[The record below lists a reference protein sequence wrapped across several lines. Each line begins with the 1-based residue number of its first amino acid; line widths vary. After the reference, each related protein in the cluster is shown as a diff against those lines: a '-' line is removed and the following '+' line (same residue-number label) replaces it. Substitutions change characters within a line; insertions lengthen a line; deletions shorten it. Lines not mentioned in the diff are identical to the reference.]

1 MFAGENENTA
11 YLRLQNKMTQDA
23 IITAAAVGK
32 VMTEKDFDKVIRNA
46 DTLWNWTMG
55 QAVTAFTASTT
66 YRSPYT
72 VERKIWRD
80 LLDNTALVY
89 SSKIDKFLKKMGELH
104 PDKDPNAFESL
115 TRSTSESNFKVNS
128 NQQSFDRLTENPRI
142 VESIA
147 DDIGQEHVGQFTSI
161 GDQSEPF
168 SYSVY
173 GELQNHE
180 IGNDLVKEKMTADEL
195 FKKDQVSRG
204 WQEFFLAID
213 NFDDQAK
220 AVGLESYKDLGK
232 EVTDAVEEYKQSLG
246 EKYEAFGNVIRLGYD
261 VQTLAKRVEVA
272 RITVE
277 SASRADRE
285 KVPTIDILDEY
296 LQGRDVII
304 SLLDDIDGSD
314 LKVTEKSELKKT
326 VREQGYLFA
335 GTLRNK
341 DIGFAEYY
349 DRYFSNDEFQG

>member
-1 MFAGENENTA
+1 
-11 YLRLQNKMTQDA
+11 
-23 IITAAAVGK
+23 
-32 VMTEKDFDKVIRNA
+32 
-46 DTLWNWTMG
+46 
-55 QAVTAFTASTT
+55 
-66 YRSPYT
+66 
-72 VERKIWRD
+72 
-80 LLDNTALVY
+80 
-89 SSKIDKFLKKMGELH
+89 LH

-272 RITVE
+272 KITVE

-314 LKVTEKSELKKT
+314 LKVTEKSKLKKT